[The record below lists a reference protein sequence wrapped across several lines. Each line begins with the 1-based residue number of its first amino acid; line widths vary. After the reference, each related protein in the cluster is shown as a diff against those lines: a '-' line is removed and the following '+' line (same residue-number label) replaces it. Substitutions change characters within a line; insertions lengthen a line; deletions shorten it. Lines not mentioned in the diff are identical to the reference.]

1 MELAPRPRRLTQEE
15 RSAETRARLLDATI
29 QSLVE
34 VGYAR
39 TTTTRVCEIAGLSR
53 GAQIHHFGTRAD
65 LVTSALEHLARRRID
80 EFRAKV
86 ESVRSN
92 GGEPASGPDGAADPR
107 GAGLDL
113 LWESYSGPLFIAAL
127 ELWVAARTDPDLY
140 ERLLPL
146 EREIGRQIQQP
157 WLGLADGATD
167 PPPLA
172 RDLTQLSHHMMRGMV
187 LQRILSPDDRQRRRQ
202 FDLWKELSG
211 AAIGGPDNAS
221 HQEEKP

>member
-65 LVTSALEHLARRRID
+65 LLTSALEHLARRRID

-92 GGEPASGPDGAADPR
+92 GAEPRGAADPR

-146 EREIGRQIQQP
+146 EREIGRQIQEP
-157 WLGLADGATD
+157 WLGLADDASE
-167 PPPLA
+167 PSPAA

-187 LQRILSPDDRQRRRQ
+187 LQRILNPDDRQRRRQ
-202 FDLWKELSG
+202 FDLWKRLSG
-211 AAIGGPDNAS
+211 AANGAPGNAS
-221 HQEEKP
+221 HEEEKP

>member
-1 MELAPRPRRLTQEE
+1 MCRAVQLAPRPRRLTQQE

-53 GAQIHHFGTRAD
+53 GAQIHHFRTHAE
-65 LVTSALEHLARRRID
+65 LLTSALEHLARRRLD
-80 EFRAKV
+80 EFRAALEK
-86 ESVRSN
+86 ERRD
-92 GGEPASGPDGAADPR
+92 PAPGDF

-113 LWESYSGPLFIAAL
+113 LWESFSGELFIAAL
-127 ELWVAARTDPDLY
+127 ELWVAARTDPDLH

-146 EREIGRQIQQP
+146 EREIGRQMSRP
-157 WLGLADGATD
+157 WLGLVEDAPEPA
-167 PPPLA
+167 PLV
-172 RDLTQLSHHMMRGMV
+172 RDMIQLSQHVMRGMV

-202 FDLWKELSG
+202 FDLFKQLS
-211 AAIGGPDNAS
+211 AS
-221 HQEEKP
+221 ALSRVAQTEEGETS

>member
-1 MELAPRPRRLTQEE
+1 MQPAPRPRRLTQEE

-53 GAQIHHFGTRAD
+53 GAQLHHFRTRAD

-92 GGEPASGPDGAADPR
+92 GDDPR
-107 GAGLDL
+107 RAEDPFGAGLDL

-146 EREIGRQIQQP
+146 EREIGRQIRQP
-157 WLGLADGATD
+157 WLSLAGDL
-167 PPPLA
+167 PSESA

-187 LQRILSPDDRQRRRQ
+187 LQRILNPDDRQRRRQ
-202 FDLWKELSG
+202 FDLWKELS
-211 AAIGGPDNAS
+211 S
-221 HQEEKP
+221 RHQEDKA

>member
-1 MELAPRPRRLTQEE
+1 MEPAPRPRRPTPEE

-53 GAQIHHFGTRAD
+53 GAQIHHFRTRAD

-92 GGEPASGPDGAADPR
+92 GGDPR
-107 GAGLDL
+107 WGEDPFGAGLDL

-146 EREIGRQIQQP
+146 EREIGRQIRQP
-157 WLGLADGATD
+157 WLGLAGDAA
-167 PPPLA
+167 LS
-172 RDLTQLSHHMMRGMV
+172 DLTQLSHHMMRGMV
-187 LQRILSPDDRQRRRQ
+187 LQRILNPDDRQRRRQ

-211 AAIGGPDNAS
+211 AAIGGPGTAR
-221 HQEEKP
+221 HEKEK

>member
-1 MELAPRPRRLTQEE
+1 MEPAPRPRRLTQQQ

-53 GAQIHHFGTRAD
+53 GAQIHHFRTRAD
-65 LVTSALEHLARRRID
+65 LLTSALEHLARRRID

-92 GGEPASGPDGAADPR
+92 GGDPR
-107 GAGLDL
+107 WADDPFAAGLDL

-127 ELWVAARTDPDLY
+127 ELWVAARTDSELY

-146 EREIGRQIQQP
+146 EREIGRQIRQP
-157 WLGLADGATD
+157 WLGLAGDGPSESA
-167 PPPLA
+167 PPGSV
-172 RDLTQLSHHMMRGMV
+172 RDLTQLSHHVMRGMV
-187 LQRILSPDDRQRRRQ
+187 LQRILNPDDRQRRRQ

-211 AAIGGPDNAS
+211 AAIGGPGTGS
-221 HQEEKP
+221 HEEEKP